1 MLFISRYQPQDIVL
15 ETKLKP
21 FIPEYVPAIGD
32 IDAFLKVYN
41 DLFETIKVP
50 RPDGKE
56 ESLGL
61 IVLDEP
67 SSKQSDPHVLNLHM
81 RYTSKQPMTATLP
94 TVRKIVIKYL

>member
-41 DLFETIKVP
+41 DLFET
-50 RPDGKE
+50 
-56 ESLGL
+56 
-61 IVLDEP
+61 
-67 SSKQSDPHVLNLHM
+67 
-81 RYTSKQPMTATLP
+81 
-94 TVRKIVIKYL
+94 KINCFFFNFNKGTTTGW